1 MPRAAIDALIAQLER
16 TQSRGPAS
24 PESIAELFAGEERA
38 RQRLADFVGAS
49 PDELALVDSTCT
61 GCAMVVQ
68 GMPWRAGDH
77 VVIGDAEYPAV
88 VTAVE
93 RLEGR
98 FGVTHT
104 SVPIQM
110 RAADAV
116 DEIAFALRPTT
127 RLVIVSHV
135 LWTTG
140 EVLDIRRIA
149 QMCASHPNKPLLLVD
164 GAQSVGSIHVDVRE
178 TGADFYAFPCHKHV
192 CGPDGIGGLFVRSEA
207 LDRIEPVFAGWRGV
221 NMEGKD
227 GPFRPGARRF
237 EQATTS
243 FFTRPA
249 LVASLDVHDSW
260 APYKERAKQVIVAAE
275 RLHTELSK
283 IPGVLPLL
291 PTQPP
296 SGLVA
301 FRVDG
306 HEPEAMVGKL
316 AARGV
321 VLRSLASTASL
332 RATVHYLTSLDDVT
346 ALVEAL
352 AAVISQKP

>member
-1 MPRAAIDALIAQLER
+1 MPRAAIDALIGHVER
-16 TQSRGPAS
+16 TQTRGPAS
-24 PESIAELFAGEERA
+24 PESIDALFSGEERA
-38 RQRLADFVGAS
+38 RKRLAGFVGAS
-49 PDELALVDSTCT
+49 ADELALVDSTCT
-61 GCAMVVQ
+61 GCAMVIQ
-68 GMPWRAGDH
+68 GLPWQAGDH
-77 VVIGDAEYPAV
+77 VVFGDAEYPAV
-88 VTAVE
+88 ITAVE
-93 RLEGR
+93 RLERR

-104 SVPIQM
+104 RVPIQM

-116 DEIAFALRPTT
+116 DEIACALRPTT

-140 EVLDIRRIA
+140 EVLDVRRIA
-149 QMCASHPNKPLLLVD
+149 QLCASHPNRPLLLVD
-164 GAQSVGSIHVDVRE
+164 GAQSVGSIHVDVHA

-192 CGPDGIGGLFVRSEA
+192 CGPDGIGGLFVRSEVI
-207 LDRIEPVFAGWRGV
+207 DRLEPVFAGWRGV
-221 NMEGKD
+221 NMHGHD
-227 GPFRPGARRF
+227 GPFQPGARRF

-243 FFTRPA
+243 FATRPA
-249 LVASLDVHDSW
+249 LMASLDVHDSW
-260 APYKERAKQVIVAAE
+260 APYEQRSTQVIVAAE
-275 RLHTELSK
+275 RLHAELSQ

-306 HEPEAMVGKL
+306 HDPDAMVGKL
-316 AARGV
+316 AERGV

-352 AAVISQKP
+352 RAVVAQKS